1 MDIMQTM
8 ISRILAVMVRA
19 AVVVNVGDGVIVS
32 EHYADDDDDGDEHLV
47 GELVSDGR
55 AADGGI
61 GEHRVYDAIV
71 VCNEMQGLVLT
82 AGVFFRICV

>member
-1 MDIMQTM
+1 M
-8 ISRILAVMVRA
+8 MVRA

-32 EHYADDDDDGDEHLV
+32 EHYADDDDDDDDGDEHLV

-71 VCNEMQGLVLT
+71 VCNEMQGSVL
-82 AGVFFRICV
+82 AACGCFQNLCV